1 MHINEA
7 LYGEKNGQVLH
18 VVCRLA
24 SLLNEFGPIL
34 AITVTPGATKV
45 MPTAYLV
52 ILFPR
57 V

>member
-34 AITVTPGATKV
+34 AITVARAATKV
-45 MPTAYLV
+45 MPAYLAQH
-52 ILFPR
+52 I
-57 V
+57 